1 MNNINYNLVISKQ
14 LNDNMYFNSFSDKI
28 DNKHYYEDVMFI
40 DIWDIHKEEI
50 IVNFEHQYFN
60 EYIFDCLSS
69 DKKSITKTYQTDN
82 INTNDTILFYIV
94 FDSIPNDII
103 VNGEIIKGYISIE
116 SQTDIIDKIKKTANV
131 YKYAKILVVSNI
143 FNYYTN
149 ESKETDIIVKSLK
162 KVNNVEIDFAY
173 NIDKNCKNIQYIFT
187 NKVSNLFRLS
197 VLNNIPII
205 LHNKTNTRFM
215 KYIEAQ
221 FNHIDDDAYFVNKN
235 ISNFEQFVTP
245 MGNTNKM
252 YLSSFKCSMNNKY
265 KLMNILKKESTICLH
280 KFHMYGEINM
290 FKDIFQTTQN
300 KDVIN
305 FTSNID
311 EKTMILSL
319 KTSDNFNKKLKQYS
333 GKYNII
339 IFDFDP
345 FHKEQKIMRMFYMNV
360 CNTSN
365 INMYNFNNIIEIC
378 NKFCLPMVQPCKFN
392 VNGKILVSLDNP
404 YNSGLYENVEEW
416 ISKWQKVFDMLIEM
430 NHLNLVIK
438 PYKSTI
444 QEDYNKLFYENFTQ
458 FVKYYDHNLINCDHN
473 EYLKNNDDIFYCVKR
488 NGSYF
493 LQSFVHGKIMI
504 SGFDTNDL
512 SKKPDNHS
520 YKSYEYT
527 LENIKSNH
535 LIEFNKI
542 KQMNNTES
550 FEILKSITKN
560 FINVD
565 DIKNGTLYK
574 NIIDIKNFN
583 EEIYVH

>member
-1 MNNINYNLVISKQ
+1 
-14 LNDNMYFNSFSDKI
+14 
-28 DNKHYYEDVMFI
+28 
-40 DIWDIHKEEI
+40 
-50 IVNFEHQYFN
+50 
-60 EYIFDCLSS
+60 
-69 DKKSITKTYQTDN
+69 
-82 INTNDTILFYIV
+82 
-94 FDSIPNDII
+94 
-103 VNGEIIKGYISIE
+103 
-116 SQTDIIDKIKKTANV
+116 
-131 YKYAKILVVSNI
+131 
-143 FNYYTN
+143 
-149 ESKETDIIVKSLK
+149 
-162 KVNNVEIDFAY
+162 
-173 NIDKNCKNIQYIFT
+173 
-187 NKVSNLFRLS
+187 
-197 VLNNIPII
+197 
-205 LHNKTNTRFM
+205 
-215 KYIEAQ
+215 
-221 FNHIDDDAYFVNKN
+221 
-235 ISNFEQFVTP
+235 
-245 MGNTNKM
+245 
-252 YLSSFKCSMNNKY
+252 
-265 KLMNILKKESTICLH
+265 
-280 KFHMYGEINM
+280 
-290 FKDIFQTTQN
+290 
-300 KDVIN
+300 
-305 FTSNID
+305 
-311 EKTMILSL
+311 
-319 KTSDNFNKKLKQYS
+319 
-333 GKYNII
+333 
-339 IFDFDP
+339 
-345 FHKEQKIMRMFYMNV
+345 
-360 CNTSN
+360 
-365 INMYNFNNIIEIC
+365 MYNFNNIIEIC

>member
-560 FINVD
+560 FINID

>member
-40 DIWDIHKEEI
+40 DIWDIHKQEI

-60 EYIFDCLSS
+60 EYIFDSLTN
-69 DKKSITKTYQTDN
+69 DKKSITQTYHTDT
-82 INTNDTILFYIV
+82 INTNGTILFYIV
-94 FDSIPNDII
+94 FDSVPNDII
-103 VNGEIIKGYISIE
+103 VNGEIMKGHLSIE
-116 SQTDIIDKIKKTANV
+116 SQIDIIDKIKKTANV

-149 ESKETDIIVKSLK
+149 ESKETDCIVESLK
-162 KVNNVEIDFAY
+162 NVNNIEIDFSY
-173 NIDKNCKNIQYIFT
+173 NIDTDCKNIKYIFT

-215 KYIEAQ
+215 KYIESQ

-235 ISNFEQFVTP
+235 MSNFEQFVTT
-245 MGNTNKM
+245 MTNTNKM
-252 YLSSFKCSMNNKY
+252 YLSSFICNMNNKY
-265 KLMNILKKESTICLH
+265 KLMNILKKENTICLRR
-280 KFHMYGEINM
+280 FHMYGEINM
-290 FKDIFQTTQN
+290 FKDIFQTKQN
-300 KDVIN
+300 KEIIE
-305 FTSNID
+305 FSSNID
-311 EKTMILSL
+311 ENTMVLSL
-319 KTSDNFNKKLKQYS
+319 KTSDKFNKKFKQYS

-365 INMYNFNNIIEIC
+365 IDMYNFNNVIEIC

-404 YNSGLYENVEEW
+404 YNTGLYENVGEW
-416 ISKWQKVFDMLIEM
+416 ISKWQKVFDILIEM

-438 PYKSTI
+438 PYKSTM
-444 QEDYNKLFYENFTQ
+444 QEDYNKLFYENFKQ
-458 FVKYYDHNLINCDHN
+458 FDKYYDQTLINCDHT

-542 KQMNNTES
+542 KQMYNTES
-550 FEILKSITKN
+550 FKILKSITKN
-560 FINVD
+560 FINVE

-574 NIIDIKNFN
+574 NIIDIKKSQ
-583 EEIYVH
+583 